1 MKKIV
6 VLLGVV
12 SLCATT
18 AMGAQA
24 AKKKLTISNTRI
36 IPAIQQTTLNYGGV
50 DMTVPQQQAMVL
62 GQRSDGPVVARGK
75 DLSDVK
81 INNALVSTKG
91 YSVFSIDPKNN
102 VIFLNRGS
110 ELTLT
115 DPSGKSVTIYPGQA
129 VYMADASIT
138 SETAQALKEA
148 AAKEAAA
155 VAGTELDPSFVL
167 DFDTLGNI
175 PAQQAEEDVLSPSA
189 PH

>member
-12 SLCATT
+12 SLCAT
-18 AMGAQA
+18 AAIGAQA
-24 AKKKLTISNTRI
+24 AKKMTISNTRI
-36 IPAIQQTTLNYGGV
+36 IPAIQQTTLGYGDV
-50 DMTVPQQQAMVL
+50 DMTVPQNQPVVL
-62 GQRSDGPVVARGK
+62 GQRSDSLVVTRGK
-75 DLSDVK
+75 DLADMK

-102 VIFLNRGS
+102 VLFLNRGS

-138 SETAQALKEA
+138 SETAQSLKEA
-148 AAKEAAA
+148 AAQEAAA
-155 VAGTELDPSFVL
+155 VAGTELDPSYVL
-167 DFDTLGNI
+167 DFDSLGNNA
-175 PAQQAEEDVLSPSA
+175 AQQAEEDVLSPSA

>member
-12 SLCATT
+12 SLCAT
-18 AMGAQA
+18 AAIGAQA
-24 AKKKLTISNTRI
+24 AKKMTISNTRI
-36 IPAIQQTTLNYGGV
+36 IPAVQQTTLNYGGV
-50 DMTVPQQQAMVL
+50 DMTVPQNQAMVL

-91 YSVFSIDPKNN
+91 YSVFSIDPESN

-129 VYMADASIT
+129 VYVADASIT
-138 SETAQALKEA
+138 SETAPSLQEA

-155 VAGTELDPSFVL
+155 VAGTELDPSYVL
-167 DFDTLGNI
+167 DFDSLGSTA
-175 PAQQAEEDVLSPSA
+175 AQQAEEDVLSPSA